1 MNHILK
7 KKKTGVSILHEKHL
21 KCSFQPL
28 SDDQ

>member
-1 MNHILK
+1 MNHIL
-7 KKKTGVSILHEKHL
+7 KKKTGVSILREKNL